1 MKLRSRLLLLT
12 AIPSAF
18 LIVMAGAALH
28 VTSQGTQALRTVYED
43 RVVPLKQLKTI
54 ADMYA
59 VNIVDTAH
67 QARDGIQTFDQAL
80 KSVETARRTI
90 ATEWK
95 AYTGTALVDA
105 ERQIVDRAR
114 GRMASADVSVD
125 KLTGLLKAGDK
136 AAVAAFAATE
146 LYPAIDPI
154 SKEVNALVKVQLEFA
169 EQEYVSGQAK
179 ERVSAWVIAS
189 LFGLAMAIGGGA
201 AVMVTKRLLR
211 TLGGEPEEAVALARA
226 IAAGD
231 LSTRIEVR
239 AGDTES
245 LAAALAAMHAS
256 LHKVVSEVRA
266 GVDQVAGAS
275 SQIATG
281 NQDLSQRTEEQATS
295 LQQTAASM
303 EQMTAAV
310 AQNSLAAR
318 EATELASDAS
328 RAACEGGAVVSRVV
342 ETMASIEAQ
351 SKKVADFIGVIDGIA
366 FQTNILALNAA
377 VEAARAGEQGRGFA
391 VVASEVRSLA
401 QRSADAAR
409 EIKSLI
415 ADSVGRVESGVQTVN
430 DAARTMG
437 EIVDAVGR
445 VTGLIAEVSDATV
458 AQAAEIEQVNSAVG
472 HLDGMTQQN
481 AALVEESAAAAE
493 SLKDQAT
500 RLVDA
505 VNAFKLPMVR

>member
-1 MKLRSRLLLLT
+1 
-12 AIPSAF
+12 
-18 LIVMAGAALH
+18 

-80 KSVETARRTI
+80 KSVETARTTI
-90 ATEWK
+90 ATQWK

-125 KLTGLLKAGDK
+125 TLTGLLKAGDK

-169 EQEYVSGQAK
+169 EQEYVAGQAK
-179 ERVSAWVIAS
+179 ERLSAWVIAG
-189 LFGLAMAIGGGA
+189 LFGLAMAIGGSA
-201 AVMVTKRLLR
+201 AVMVTKRLLG

-295 LQQTAASM
+295 LQETAASM

-318 EATELASDAS
+318 EASELASDAS
-328 RAACEGGAVVSRVV
+328 RAACEGGAVVRRVV

-351 SKKVADFIGVIDGIA
+351 SKKIADFIGVIDGIA

-377 VEAARAGEQGRGFA
+377 VEAAHAGEQGRGFA
-391 VVASEVRSLA
+391 VVASEVRTLA
-401 QRSADAAR
+401 QRSAQVAKEIKGLITDSVTHVGLGAKLAVEAGSSIR
-409 EIKSLI
+409 EIMRQVTS
-415 ADSVGRVESGVQTVN
+415 VN
-430 DAARTMG
+430 DLISGISAASV
-437 EIVDAVGR
+437 EQ
-445 VTGLIAEVSDATV
+445 SNNV
-458 AQAAEIEQVNSAVG
+458 AQVTQVVG
-472 HLDGMTQQN
+472 QIDQMTQQN
-481 AALVEESAAAAE
+481 AALVEQRVAAAE
-493 SLKDQAT
+493 SLADQARHRSSAVST
-500 RLVDA
+500 FRLA
-505 VNAFKLPMVR
+505 

>member
-1 MKLRSRLLLLT
+1 MKLRTRLLMLT

-18 LIVMAGAALH
+18 MIVMAGAALY

-67 QARDGIQTFDQAL
+67 QVRDGIQTFDQAL
-80 KSVETARRTI
+80 KSVETARTTI
-90 ATEWK
+90 ASEWR
-95 AYTGTALVDA
+95 AYTGTFLVDA

-136 AAVAAFAATE
+136 SAVAAYAATE

-154 SKEVNALVKVQLEFA
+154 SNEVNELVKVQLEVA
-169 EQEYVSGQAK
+169 EQEYVSAQAK
-179 ERVSAWVIAS
+179 ERLLAWVIGG
-189 LFGLAMAIGGGA
+189 LFVLALVIGGIA
-201 AVMVTKRLLR
+201 TALVTKRLMGA
-211 TLGGEPEEAVALARA
+211 LGGEPEEAVALARA

-231 LSTRIEVR
+231 LTTRIQVR
-239 AGDTES
+239 EGDTES

-256 LHKVVSEVRA
+256 LHRVVSEVRA

-281 NQDLSQRTEEQATS
+281 NQDLSQRTEEQASS

-310 AQNSLAAR
+310 AQNSLASR
-318 EATELASDAS
+318 EATELAADAS
-328 RAACEGGAVVSRVV
+328 RAATEGGAVVGRVV
-342 ETMASIEAQ
+342 ETMASIEGQ
-351 SKKVADFIGVIDGIA
+351 SKKIADIIGVIDGIA

-391 VVASEVRSLA
+391 VVASEVRTLA
-401 QRSADAAR
+401 QRSAQAAKEIKGLITDSVTHVGQGAKLAVEAGASIR
-409 EIKSLI
+409 EIVRQVTS
-415 ADSVGRVESGVQTVN
+415 VN
-430 DAARTMG
+430 DLISGISAASVEQSSNVAQVTQ
-437 EIVDAVGR
+437 AVGQ
-445 VTGLIAEVSDATV
+445 ID
-458 AQAAEIEQVNSAVG
+458 Q
-472 HLDGMTQQN
+472 MTQQN

-493 SLKDQAT
+493 SLADQAKHLSAAVAT
-500 RLVDA
+500 FRLA
-505 VNAFKLPMVR
+505 